1 MSRAKRTLRAV
12 DPRSGAE
19 FEPAHPLH
27 DGGAVD
33 AAAEAAW
40 ETYRSGALRDRERRE
55 VLLRAAARR
64 LEERGDALVDVAGRE
79 TGLPEARLRGELART
94 SGQLRMFADL
104 VADEAWREPRIDR
117 GDPKRAPAPKPD
129 VRSHRTELGPVVV
142 FGASNFPLAFSTAG
156 GDTAS
161 ALAAGCPVVV
171 KAHPG
176 HPGTASEVGSC
187 LAGAVRE
194 AGLPAGTF
202 AQLFDD
208 GFDVGLALVRHPRIR
223 AVAFTGSRA
232 GGLALAREAASRTVP
247 VPVYAEMGSINPVV
261 VLPDAAA
268 RRAVELAAGLHASFT
283 LGVGQFCTNPGLT
296 FVPSGTAGDTF
307 RDALAERVAATPA
320 GVMLNRRVCDAFVT
334 GVDALE
340 AAGAQ
345 LVARGPA
352 AAADGGFHGSAVA
365 FEVDLDAVRQ
375 RPALLDEVFGPA
387 AVLVR
392 YSGVEA
398 LEDLVWS
405 LEGQLTA
412 TVHAEDGEAARY
424 PGLLR
429 ALEDRVGRLVF
440 GGWPTGVEVG
450 PAMVHGGPFPASSDG
465 RSTSVGTHAIE
476 RFTRLVAFQDAPAEL
491 LPVHLSDD
499 SD

>member
-1 MSRAKRTLRAV
+1 MPAARTLSAV
-12 DPRSGAE
+12 DPRTGAKL
-19 FEPAHPLH
+19 EPAHPLH
-27 DGGAVD
+27 GTEAVD
-33 AAAEAAW
+33 EAAEAAW
-40 ETYRSGALRDRERRE
+40 AAYRSGALRDRARRE
-55 VLLRAAARR
+55 ALLRVVARR
-64 LEERGDALVDVAGRE
+64 LEERGDAIVDVAERE
-79 TGLPEARLRGELART
+79 TGLPQARLRGELART
-94 SGQLRMFADL
+94 TGQVRMFADL
-104 VADEAWREPRIDR
+104 VADEGWREPRVDR
-117 GDPKRAPAPKPD
+117 GDPDRAPAPKPD

-161 ALAAGCPVVV
+161 ALAAGCPVIV

-176 HPGTASEVGSC
+176 HPGTAAEVGAC
-187 LAGAVRE
+187 LTDAVHE

-223 AVAFTGSRA
+223 AVAFTGSRT
-232 GGLALAREAASRTVP
+232 GGLALAREAQSRAVP
-247 VPVYAEMGSINPVV
+247 IPVYAEMGSVNPVV
-261 VLPDAAA
+261 VLPEAAA
-268 RRAVELAAGLHASFT
+268 RRAVDLAAGLHASFT

-296 FVPSGTAGDTF
+296 FVPAGATGDAL
-307 RDALAERVAATPA
+307 RDALAERVAGTPA
-320 GVMLNRRVCDAFVT
+320 GVMLNRRVCDAFGA
-334 GVDALE
+334 GVEALE
-340 AAGAQ
+340 AAGARA
-345 LVARGPA
+345 VARGRA
-352 AAADGGFHGSAVA
+352 ASADGGFHGVAAVY
-365 FEVDLDAVRQ
+365 EVDLDAVRQ
-375 RPALLDEVFGPA
+375 QPRLLDEVFGPA

-392 YSGVEA
+392 YRDVGE
-398 LEDLVWS
+398 LEELVWR

-412 TVHAEDGEAARY
+412 TIHAEAGEAERH

-476 RFTRLVAFQDAPAEL
+476 RFTRLVAFQDAPEAL
-491 LPVHLSDD
+491 LPAHLRDD
-499 SD
+499 PR

>member
-1 MSRAKRTLRAV
+1 MATPRTLRAV
-12 DPRSGAE
+12 DPRTGAE
-19 FEPAHPLH
+19 LEPAHPLH
-27 DGGAVD
+27 DLEAVD

-40 ETYRSGALRDRERRE
+40 AAYRSGALRDRGRRDA
-55 VLLRAAARR
+55 LLRAAARR
-64 LEERGDALVDVAGRE
+64 LEERGDALVDVAERE
-79 TGLPEARLRGELART
+79 TGLPQARLRGELART
-94 SGQLRMFADL
+94 TGQLRMFADRI
-104 VADEAWREPRIDR
+104 ADESWRAPRVDR
-117 GDPKRAPAPKPD
+117 GDPKRTPAPKPD

-176 HPGTASEVGSC
+176 HPGTAAEVGAC
-187 LAGAVRE
+187 LTAAVGE

-208 GFDVGLALVRHPRIR
+208 GFDVGLALVRHPRVR

-232 GGLALAREAASRTVP
+232 GGLALAREAASRAVP
-247 VPVYAEMGSINPVV
+247 VPVYAEVGSVNPVV

-268 RRAVELAAGLHASFT
+268 RRAVDLAAGLHASFT
-283 LGVGQFCTNPGLT
+283 LGVGQFCTNPGLS
-296 FVPSGTAGDTF
+296 FVPIGAAGDAL

-320 GVMLNRRVCDAFVT
+320 GVMLNRRVCDAFGS
-334 GVDALE
+334 GVEALE
-340 AAGAQ
+340 GAGARA
-345 LVARGPA
+345 VARGLGDGA
-352 AAADGGFHGSAVA
+352 AAGFHAVA
-365 FEVDLDAVRQ
+365 AVYEVDLAAVRRQ
-375 RPALLDEVFGPA
+375 PALLDEVFGPA

-392 YSGVEA
+392 YRDVAE
-398 LEDLVWS
+398 LEDLIWH

-412 TVHAEDGEAARY
+412 TVHAEPGEAERH

-429 ALEDRVGRLVF
+429 ALEDRVGRLLF

-450 PAMVHGGPFPASSDG
+450 PAMVHGGPFPATSDG

-476 RFTRLVAFQDAPAEL
+476 RFTRLVAFQDAPAAF
-491 LPVHLSDD
+491 LPAHLRDD
-499 SD
+499 VR

>member
-1 MSRAKRTLRAV
+1 MTRAKRTLRAV

-27 DGGAVD
+27 DDTAVD

-40 ETYRSGALRDRERRE
+40 ETYRSGALRDRASRE
-55 VLLRAAARR
+55 ALLRAAARR
-64 LEERGDALVDVAGRE
+64 LDERGDVLVHVAGRE
-79 TGLPEARLRGELART
+79 TGLPEGRLRGELART

-104 VADEAWREPRIDR
+104 VADESWRSPRVDR
-117 GDPKRAPAPKPD
+117 GDPERAPAPKPD

-176 HPGTASEVGSC
+176 HPGTAAEVGTC
-187 LAGAVRE
+187 LAGAVHE

-208 GFDVGLALVRHPRIR
+208 GFDVGLSLARHPRTR

-232 GGLALAREAASRTVP
+232 GGLALAREAASRAVP

-261 VLPDAAA
+261 VLPGAAA

-283 LGVGQFCTNPGLT
+283 LGVGQFCTNPGVT
-296 FVPSGTAGDTF
+296 FVPAGAAGDTF
-307 RDALAERVAATPA
+307 RDALAERVAVTPA
-320 GVMLNRRVCDAFVT
+320 GVMLNRRVCDAFVA

-340 AAGAQ
+340 AAGAH

-352 AAADGGFHGSAVA
+352 APADGGFHGVAAA
-365 FEVDLDAVRQ
+365 FEVDLDAVLL
-375 RPALLDEVFGPA
+375 RPTLLDEVFGPA

-392 YSGVEA
+392 YGGVEE

-405 LEGQLTA
+405 MEGQLTA
-412 TVHAEDGEAARY
+412 TVHAERGEAARY
-424 PGLLR
+424 PGVLR

-476 RFTRLVAFQDAPAEL
+476 RFTRLVAFQDAPPEL
-491 LPVHLSDD
+491 LPEHLSGDAD
-499 SD
+499 

>member
-1 MSRAKRTLRAV
+1 MPATRTLTAV
-12 DPRSGAE
+12 DPRTGEALE
-19 FEPAHPLH
+19 AAHPIH
-27 DGGAVD
+27 DAATVD

-40 ETYRSGALRDRERRE
+40 AVYRTGALRDRTRRE
-55 VLLRAAARR
+55 ALLRAVARR
-64 LEERGDALVDVAGRE
+64 LEERADAVVDVAGRE

-94 SGQLRMFADL
+94 TGQLRMFADL
-104 VADEAWREPRIDR
+104 IANEAWREPRVDR
-117 GDPKRAPAPKPD
+117 GDPNRTPAPKPD

-176 HPGTASEVGSC
+176 HPGTAAEVGAC
-187 LAGAVRE
+187 LTAAVDD

-202 AQLFDD
+202 AQLFDA

-232 GGLALAREAASRTVP
+232 GGLALAREAASRAVP
-247 VPVYAEMGSINPVV
+247 VPVYAEMGSVNPVV
-261 VLPDAAA
+261 VLPDAAE
-268 RRAVELAAGLHASFT
+268 RRGADLAAGLHASFT

-296 FVPSGTAGDTF
+296 FVPAGTAGDAL
-307 RDALAERVAATPA
+307 RDALAERVAATPE
-320 GVMLNRRVCDAFVT
+320 GVMLNRRVCDAY
-334 GVDALE
+334 GSGIEALE
-340 AAGAQ
+340 AAGARA
-345 LVARGPA
+345 VARGLGDGSA
-352 AAADGGFHGSAVA
+352 AGFHAIAAVY
-365 FEVDLDAVRQ
+365 EVDLDAVRQ
-375 RPALLDEVFGPA
+375 QPSLLDEVFGPA

-392 YSGVEA
+392 YRDVAEVE
-398 LEDLVWS
+398 ELVWRM
-405 LEGQLTA
+405 EGQLTA
-412 TVHAEDGEAARY
+412 TVHAEVGEAERH

-429 ALEDRVGRLVF
+429 ALEDRVGRLLF

-476 RFTRLVAFQDAPAEL
+476 RFTRLVAFQDAPAAL
-491 LPVHLSDD
+491 LPVHLRDEPR
-499 SD
+499 

>member
-1 MSRAKRTLRAV
+1 MTTHRTLRAI
-12 DPRSGAE
+12 DPRTAKAL
-19 FEPAHPLH
+19 EPAHPLH
-27 DGGAVD
+27 DAAAVD

-40 ETYRSGALRDRERRE
+40 AVYRTGALRDRTRRE
-55 VLLRAAARR
+55 ALLRAAAHR

-94 SGQLRMFADL
+94 TGQLRMFANL
-104 VADEAWREPRIDR
+104 VADEAWREPRVDR
-117 GDPKRAPAPKPD
+117 GDPNRTPAPKPD

-142 FGASNFPLAFSTAG
+142 FGASNFPLAFGTPG

-161 ALAAGCPVVV
+161 ALAAGCPVIV

-176 HPGTASEVGSC
+176 HPGTAALVGAC
-187 LAGAVRE
+187 LAGAVAE
-194 AGLPAGTF
+194 AGLPAGAF

-208 GFDVGLALVRHPRIR
+208 GFEVGLALVRHPRVR

-232 GGLALAREAASRTVP
+232 GGLALARAAAERAVP
-247 VPVYAEMGSINPVV
+247 VPVYAEMGSVNPVV
-261 VLPDAAA
+261 VLPGAAE
-268 RRAVELAAGLHASFT
+268 RRAAELAAGLHASFT

-296 FVPSGTAGDTF
+296 FVPEGPAGDAF
-307 RDALAERVAATPA
+307 REALAERVAATPA
-320 GVMLNRRVCDAFVT
+320 GVMLNRRVCDAFGA
-334 GVDALE
+334 GVEALE
-340 AAGAQ
+340 AAGARA
-345 LVARGPA
+345 VARGRGDDD
-352 AAADGGFHGSAVA
+352 DGAGFRATAVA
-365 FEVDLDAVRQ
+365 YEVDLAAVRA
-375 RPALLDEVFGPA
+375 RPSLLDEVFGPA

-392 YSGVEA
+392 YRSVAE
-398 LEDLVWS
+398 LEDLVWA

-412 TVHAEDGEAARY
+412 TVQAEPEEAERH

-429 ALEDRVGRLVF
+429 ALEDRVGRLLF

-476 RFTRLVAFQDAPAEL
+476 RFTRLVAFQDAPEAV
-491 LPVHLSDD
+491 LPAHLRDAAG
-499 SD
+499 